1 MIYPFQFNCVTPI
14 LYQFRRKMGNEQEVN
29 RYNSENKGVCMPIS
43 DQGIN
48 LERYV
53 LIPRTAIFVWRGD
66 SYLLLKGAPTK
77 RLWAGKYN
85 GLGGHVEQ
93 GEDVLSAA
101 RRELLEE
108 TGLEADLWLCGTV
121 IVDSGQN
128 PGICLYVFS
137 GECLEGEPK
146 PSIEGA
152 AEWVRFEALDG
163 LPVVED
169 LPVLLGRIHG
179 MHRGDIP
186 FSARSYYENDQLIV
200 KFAERSGDIV

>member
-1 MIYPFQFNCVTPI
+1 
-14 LYQFRRKMGNEQEVN
+14 
-29 RYNSENKGVCMPIS
+29 MPVS
-43 DQGIN
+43 DQGVN
-48 LERYV
+48 LERYM
-53 LIPRTAIFVWRGD
+53 LIPRTAIFTRRGD

-121 IVDSGQN
+121 VVDSGQN

-137 GECLEGEPK
+137 GECAEGEPK
-146 PSIEGA
+146 PSTEGA
-152 AEWVRFEALDG
+152 AEWVPFEALG
-163 LPVVED
+163 ELPVVED
-169 LPVLLGRIHG
+169 LPALLGRIHA
-179 MHRGDIP
+179 MRRGDVP
-186 FSARSYYENDQLIV
+186 FSARSYYADEKLTV
-200 KFAERSGDIV
+200 EFAK